1 MLQSMRADEITDWA
15 AKRHEHLRADP
26 MLRDV
31 TSDAQLRGPTAQLK
45 IDRERANTLGVSID
59 GIRNALSSVFGE
71 RQVSTIDLP

>member
-45 IDRERANTLGVSID
+45 IDRARANAGVSTD
-59 GIRNALSSVFGE
+59 GIRNAPYSVFGQ

>member
-1 MLQSMRADEITDWA
+1 
-15 AKRHEHLRADP
+15 

-31 TSDAQLRGPTAQLK
+31 TGDAQLRRPTAQLK
-45 IDRERANTLGVSID
+45 IDRARANTLGVSTD